1 MIFSEILL
9 YVLLPNSDINCVLSF
24 SEESFEESHDISIS
38 GKGVLCQVVVIN
50 SWRERCIDVIKPPL
64 RGGGGFAQVRPPHR
78 ETDNP
83 IELKHSPH
91 IYVIAPPKPF
101 SGSVSSPLWNIS
113 ISARLF

>member
-64 RGGGGFAQVRPPHR
+64 RGGGGLPKFALPTEKQTTP
-78 ETDNP
+78 
-83 IELKHSPH
+83 
-91 IYVIAPPKPF
+91 
-101 SGSVSSPLWNIS
+101 
-113 ISARLF
+113 